1 MNVIFLCA
9 KITQTMDEEQR
20 KEGNF
25 IYFCNINALNFVWGF
40 VNCFSVCYFFPRS
53 NEETKLSMVHSIIS
67 LDTLKCNVR
76 NRQEWMNERQR
87 HDFQVSWHFRWYQ
100 VRENLPVAYPKAIVF
115 VCVYCFAL
123 VNDVRWNETIN
134 YGFGCLISFLMT
146 FFTVSESVLV
156 SRVLCGSF
164 AFSTHDSQPLTLL
177 ATLYFQP
184 HNYRA
189 HRNTFS
195 RGIVC
200 ISHANRDT

>member
-1 MNVIFLCA
+1 MNDRDMTFKCLDILDDIKSEKICPSLIQKRLSLC
-9 KITQTMDEEQR
+9 
-20 KEGNF
+20 
-25 IYFCNINALNFVWGF
+25 
-40 VNCFSVCYFFPRS
+40 
-53 NEETKLSMVHSIIS
+53 
-67 LDTLKCNVR
+67 
-76 NRQEWMNERQR
+76 
-87 HDFQVSWHFRWYQ
+87 
-100 VRENLPVAYPKAIVF
+100 
-115 VCVYCFAL
+115 VCVCCFAL
-123 VNDVRWNETIN
+123 VNDVRWNEAIN

-195 RGIVC
+195 RGVVC